1 MEAACQLYEADCLTT
16 LADIAASDVRF
27 HSCITDPPYHLTSVV
42 DRFGKEG
49 SAPAKHGTDGAFS
62 RASAGFMGKQ
72 WDGGDIAF
80 RPETWRAVYD
90 VLLPGAY
97 LVAFASTRGYHRMVC
112 AIEDAGFVIHPMLA
126 WVFGSG
132 FPKAADASKAIDRHL
147 GKDKEREV
155 IGHNP
160 KWNASPRAMNPGG
173 TNPGWDAMPA
183 YTAPATPEAA
193 AWEGWKYGLQSLKPA
208 MEPICLAQRPM
219 EGSGAQ
225 SILKHGCGALNIGAS
240 RISGNVPH
248 TTQGQAA
255 SAGTIYGADQRVLRE
270 FVPDPAGRYPA
281 NLLHDG
287 SPEVL
292 AAFAAFGESRD
303 GVAGSRT
310 GTGKI
315 TSVGLGHEWGGYG
328 GSGSPARFF
337 TQCPLSPDELRMFYC
352 PKAGKKERRGSRHP
366 AVKPLKLM
374 RWLVNLV
381 TPPDGIILDPFAGTG
396 MTGEAA
402 LSQGFNITLME
413 REAEYCRDIRR
424 RIPEVI

>member
-1 MEAACQLYEADCLTT
+1 MGRLE
-16 LADIAASDVRF
+16 VR
-27 HSCITDPPYHLTSVV
+27 P
-42 DRFGKEG
+42 
-49 SAPAKHGTDGAFS
+49 
-62 RASAGFMGKQ
+62 
-72 WDGGDIAF
+72 
-80 RPETWRAVYD
+80 
-90 VLLPGAY
+90 
-97 LVAFASTRGYHRMVC
+97 
-112 AIEDAGFVIHPMLA
+112 
-126 WVFGSG
+126 
-132 FPKAADASKAIDRHL
+132 
-147 GKDKEREV
+147 
-155 IGHNP
+155 
-160 KWNASPRAMNPGG
+160 
-173 TNPGWDAMPA
+173 
-183 YTAPATPEAA
+183 
-193 AWEGWKYGLQSLKPA
+193 QSLKPSL
-208 MEPICLAQRPM
+208 EPICLAQRPM
-219 EGSGAQ
+219 EGTGAQ
-225 SILKHGCGALNIGAS
+225 NILKHGCGALNIGAS

-281 NLLHDG
+281 NLLHSGD
-287 SPEVL
+287 PEVL

-310 GTGKI
+310 GTGKS
-315 TSVGLGHEWGGYG
+315 TSVGLGGYDHEWGGYG

-374 RWLVNLV
+374 RWLVNLI

-402 LSQGFNITLME
+402 LGQGFNITLME